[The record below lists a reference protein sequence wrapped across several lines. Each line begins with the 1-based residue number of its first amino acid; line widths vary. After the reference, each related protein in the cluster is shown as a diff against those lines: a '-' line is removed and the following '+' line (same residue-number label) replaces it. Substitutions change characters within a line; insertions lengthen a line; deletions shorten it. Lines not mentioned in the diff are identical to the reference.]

1 MDLKKYVQIIVI
13 SLIVTYVA
21 LSQHIFKEKAV
32 ISFIFEHLTPV
43 IIGLLIATLFY
54 LHRYGFKSL

>member
-1 MDLKKYVQIIVI
+1 MELKYLQIIVI

-21 LSQHIFKEKAV
+21 LSQHIFREKAV

-54 LHRYGFKSL
+54 IHRYGLKNLF